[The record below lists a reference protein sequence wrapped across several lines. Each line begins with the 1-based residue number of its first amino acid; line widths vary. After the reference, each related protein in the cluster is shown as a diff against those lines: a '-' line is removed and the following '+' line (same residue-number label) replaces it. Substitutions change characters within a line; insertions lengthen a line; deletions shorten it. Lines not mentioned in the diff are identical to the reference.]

1 MSAPGGRAL
10 LKLLQLVDLGA
21 ASQEPGGMCVVWTC
35 ACVRVS
41 PCMCVYTASVRS
53 CARVC
58 RCLHPRV
65 CAHMRM
71 EDTHSAH
78 QPPAALTYN
87 YTNHSLPAGSF
98 VWRPAQRLK
107 SSPHAPTLQE
117 KVSAPRR
124 WKFSFFSLFVQRHP
138 LHNILLLRNLT
149 VASTA
154 NSREQGVGMGQQLLI
169 QVLGRL
175 LSTTEI
181 FWSRTWAVPCV
192 GLRGSP
198 EQVHPRP
205 PKPLGPPEGH
215 GCRVPAF
222 APSWTQSGLLP
233 SLSSPAADPHPPP
246 PGLLVWAERVCPEG
260 HLGMWTPDGI
270 AS

>member
-71 EDTHSAH
+71 EDTYSAH

-124 WKFSFFSLFVQRHP
+124 WKFSFFSLFFP
-138 LHNILLLRNLT
+138 ET
-149 VASTA
+149 STA
-154 NSREQGVGMGQQLLI
+154 QHFTFEKPHSGQHCKFKGARCGDGTAAANSSFRE
-169 QVLGRL
+169 
-175 LSTTEI
+175 T
-181 FWSRTWAVPCV
+181 
-192 GLRGSP
+192 
-198 EQVHPRP
+198 
-205 PKPLGPPEGH
+205 
-215 GCRVPAF
+215 
-222 APSWTQSGLLP
+222 
-233 SLSSPAADPHPPP
+233 SLH
-246 PGLLVWAERVCPEG
+246 
-260 HLGMWTPDGI
+260 H
-270 AS
+270 